1 MKKQNFGLMDSD
13 IVGMD
18 GNHVGL
24 DDDVQKI
31 HRNELYNKDSQ
42 VYRRATKL
50 VESQRLFFSDENL
63 VNVNFYSELLSRI
76 SELGDSVKQLRLVSS
91 IEFLSIE

>member
-1 MKKQNFGLMDSD
+1 MGSD

-24 DDDVQKI
+24 DDEIQKI

>member
-1 MKKQNFGLMDSD
+1 MGSD

-24 DDDVQKI
+24 DDEVQKI

-63 VNVNFYSELLSRI
+63 VNVNFYSELLNRI

>member
-1 MKKQNFGLMDSD
+1 
-13 IVGMD
+13 MD
-18 GNHVGL
+18 GAVIAPFWKNGKNTLKMMVGSGKMPREAMEVSKL
-24 DDDVQKI
+24 LTLYGNRVPRKI
-31 HRNELYNKDSQ
+31 Y
-42 VYRRATKL
+42 
-50 VESQRLFFSDENL
+50 VEKKLFFADENL

>member
-1 MKKQNFGLMDSD
+1 MDSD

-18 GNHVGL
+18 GNHLGL
-24 DDDVQKI
+24 DDEVQKI
-31 HRNELYNKDSQ
+31 HRNESDNKDSQ
-42 VYRRATKL
+42 LYRRATKL
-50 VESQRLFFSDENL
+50 VEFQKLFFADENL
-63 VNVNFYSELLSRI
+63 VNVNFYSELLNRI

>member
-1 MKKQNFGLMDSD
+1 MDSD

-18 GNHVGL
+18 DNHVGL
-24 DDDVQKI
+24 DDEVQKI

-63 VNVNFYSELLSRI
+63 VNVNFYSELLNRI

>member
-1 MKKQNFGLMDSD
+1 MNPD
-13 IVGMD
+13 IVGID
-18 GNHVGL
+18 DSHLGL
-24 DDDVQKI
+24 DDEVQKI
-31 HRNELYNKDSQ
+31 HRNESDNKDSQ
-42 VYRRATKL
+42 LYRRATKL
-50 VESQRLFFSDENL
+50 VEFQKLFFADENL

>member
-1 MKKQNFGLMDSD
+1 MDSD

-18 GNHVGL
+18 GNHLGL
-24 DDDVQKI
+24 DDEVQKI
-31 HRNELYNKDSQ
+31 HRNESDNKDSQ
-42 VYRRATKL
+42 LYRRATKL
-50 VESQRLFFSDENL
+50 VEFQKLFFADENL

>member
-1 MKKQNFGLMDSD
+1 MDSD

-24 DDDVQKI
+24 DDEVQKI

>member
-1 MKKQNFGLMDSD
+1 MNPD
-13 IVGMD
+13 IVGI
-18 GNHVGL
+18 
-24 DDDVQKI
+24 DDSHLGSDDEVQKI
-31 HRNELYNKDSQ
+31 HLNESDNKDSQ

>member
-24 DDDVQKI
+24 DDEVQKI
-31 HRNELYNKDSQ
+31 HRNESNNRDSQ
-42 VYRRATKL
+42 LYHRATKL
-50 VESQRLFFSDENL
+50 VEYQRLFFSDETL

-91 IEFLSIE
+91 IEFLSTE